1 MLTTAHS
8 QASLNIEIISV
19 ILPQLIIAFGI
30 ALALLLVAWKRSQRT
45 IALFTG
51 AVMLIALVANVSLLT
66 IQPTAVTQ
74 LLKVDSYSA
83 FAFSLVLI
91 SALVSLHM
99 SHQFLKAHI
108 EVHDEYYLLLMLL
121 VLGRGYLGDKQP
133 FR

>member
-1 MLTTAHS
+1 M
-8 QASLNIEIISV
+8 V
-19 ILPQLIIAFGI
+19 ILLTSLSNI

-66 IQPTAVTQ
+66 IQPTTVTQ

-83 FAFSLVLI
+83 FAFSLVLL

-121 VLGRGYLGDKQP
+121 VKMTLLHVQGVKSLLQYCQI
-133 FR
+133 